1 MEWIGDNLWGS
12 WEWELYDVV
21 EDQSE
26 TNDLAAWN
34 PKRVGELDG
43 LYHNWAE
50 RVGVVPW
57 DELE

>member
-1 MEWIGDNLWGS
+1 M
-12 WEWELYDVV
+12 V

-50 RVGVVPW
+50 RVGVVPRD